1 MIKIYRINKIFECY
15 VLYIDVQCLFNEI
28 IKRYKL
34 SFI

>member
-1 MIKIYRINKIFECY
+1 MTKIYRINKISECY
-15 VLYIDVQCLFNEI
+15 ALHIDVQCLFNEI